1 MTTPTTGRK
10 ILTADEFIE
19 LVVEWT
25 EANQAA
31 IAAAWANPG
40 EGWEDWIRIEITR
53 FIQGRFLAADLGR
66 ERHVYT
72 DTSKQCDFVLNGQ
85 VAPDPARRVVVEI
98 KTQSQGR
105 LAHFRGDFKQDLEK
119 LDELAGEYRY
129 AQRLAI
135 GFFFTKDAGAATGKL
150 FSPVGARNLA
160 EFLNDYHRVYF
171 SSKYKPWRIE
181 PDEMADDLVSRAG
194 SPKLAQERDDVFE
207 LGMVWWRLD
216 PLATAEEEEE
226 EEEDDTNSSVESS
239 DESDAEQS
247 DSTSTRTKRGVKR
260 KRADDDSDDPDDS
273 DGSGGSDSP
282 DSSDDESD
290 AMSDDESDDGETASP
305 PPTKKPKTG
314 NTRQG

>member
-226 EEEDDTNSSVESS
+226 EEDDTNSSVESS